1 MKSNDKREWEKSHS
15 SKYSLTLTLSSSVLA
30 GLVAFSGTTEAVN
43 AEEVDVDQEEL
54 EDLYQQYNAIG
65 TSGEEVSETEE
76 EVEASAVSEAEQEEI
91 NHVKTQLVDM
101 IERAGGEDI
110 LAQLDIDQLSTD
122 DLDNVFEALLTQKV
136 EEQEAIELAEAE
148 VEDAEEVTVAMAS
161 TEQPVEEE
169 DSETTEGQSEESNED
184 AEEAMTTYASVEE
197 AEKTN
202 EVEETTEEE
211 ATEEQE
217 ESVEESTEDSE
228 EEEVEEEPEESSAP
242 AQSSSTNA
250 RTYTVQRGDTL
261 NKIARENNT
270 SANELARINN
280 ISNPNQISVGQVIQL
295 SGSSQGS
302 SSSNSNSSTNSNSNT
317 RQSSPTITSSTTPA
331 QFIEIVAPYAQE
343 VAQEH
348 GVYASVMIAQAALE
362 SGYGQSGLSLPP
374 NHNLFGIKGSY
385 QGQSVTVSTREY
397 YADRGWITINDQFR
411 RYPSYAES
419 FVDNALTIRNGPR
432 WDNQYYSGAWI
443 ENTNS
448 YRDATA
454 WLQGRYATDPTYA
467 SKLNNLI
474 ESYNLTRFDAGGSGS
489 TGGGSSAPSAPST
502 PPSNNSGSGST
513 TSYTVS
519 RGDTLY
525 SIARR
530 HNTTVAVIRSANSLS
545 GDTIYVNQQLR
556 IPGQASGSGSGSS
569 NSGSSSN
576 TGNNQSTGSYTVV
589 RGDTLYSIAR
599 RHNTTVAAIRSANN
613 LSNDTIY
620 VNQTL
625 QVPGASGSSSSG
637 SGSTTTPSTPSAS
650 SHTVSRG
657 DTLFSIA
664 RANGTSVAAIR
675 EVNGLSSDLIF
686 VGQTLRLPGG
696 STSTPAPSQS
706 TGSYAVVAG
715 DTLFSI
721 ARRHNISVHQLK
733 ADNNLSSDTIYV
745 GQQLSVPGGSSSSSS
760 ATSGQSTSGSYTVAA
775 GDTLFSIARRHNTT
789 VQQLKENNSLSSD
802 TIHVGQQLQVGGS
815 FSTSGS
821 NNTGSTNTGSAR
833 TNGTHQV
840 QSGETLFGIARQ
852 YNSSV
857 AEIRELNNLSSD
869 IIYVNQSLTVPGG
882 QASSNGSS
890 NSANTGSSNASSSQG
905 SYTVV
910 AGDSLFRIAR
920 EFNTTVANLKETN
933 NLSSDTI
940 HVGQTLRVSGANAGS
955 SSSQS
960 TSSSNESSLDVTYT
974 VKSGD
979 TLSAIARN
987 YNVSVANI
995 QEWNNLEDADRLSI
1009 GQELT
1014 VRVNGNAQRST
1025 STATT
1030 PSERTYTVASGD
1042 SLYGI
1047 ARELGVT
1054 VQQLKEQNNLRS
1066 DLIFVGQQLT
1076 VRA

>member
-261 NKIARENNT
+261 NKIAHENNT

-343 VAQEH
+343 VAQEY

-815 FSTSGS
+815 SSTSGS